1 MRLSFLLFSVAP
13 ALITALVTALLAGC
27 AGGAADSQADS
38 QSDSQGPPHGPGTLV
53 LSFQMEADLIPSMEV
68 PPLGTFEGSV
78 FAEDDCTAMGP
89 NEGAVAIEDIS
100 AALDLSEDG
109 GPSEPQYTTMEMD
122 AQVVWIVGCLDVDDN
137 GCGDADDPITIPND
151 NKVAVIA
158 DTATPF
164 IVQMN
169 MLRP

>member
-1 MRLSFLLFSVAP
+1 MRTFFPVFSMASTLTV
-13 ALITALVTALLAGC
+13 ALLPGC
-27 AGGAADSQADS
+27 ANGAADSQADS
-38 QSDSQGPPHGPGTLV
+38 QSDSEGSPPGLGTLV
-53 LSFQMEADLIPSMEV
+53 LSFQMEADLIPSMEL
-68 PPLGTFEGSV
+68 PPIGTFEGSV

-89 NEGAVAIEDIS
+89 NEGAVAIEDVT
-100 AALDLSEDG
+100 AALDLSADG
-109 GPSEPQYTTMEMD
+109 GPSEPLYTTMEMD

-151 NKVAVIA
+151 NKVVVLA
-158 DTATPF
+158 DAATPF